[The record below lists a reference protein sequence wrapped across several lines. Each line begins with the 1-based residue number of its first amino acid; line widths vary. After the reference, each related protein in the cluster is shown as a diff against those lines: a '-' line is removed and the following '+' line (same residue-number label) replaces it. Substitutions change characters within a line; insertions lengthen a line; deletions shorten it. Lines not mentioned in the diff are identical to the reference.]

1 VAAHQA
7 NSPTAK
13 SIPARPGRRV
23 ACPVEAEPTLIPVP
37 PVARAVT
44 AQVAETAEE
53 AKRENLL
60 MVRSIHLRLGRR
72 VGAL

>member
-1 VAAHQA
+1 
-7 NSPTAK
+7 
-13 SIPARPGRRV
+13 
-23 ACPVEAEPTLIPVP
+23 VEAAPTLIPVP
-37 PVARAVT
+37 PVARVVT

-72 VGAL
+72 VEALEKSLHPVMYILVVVHSE